1 MNALSLGSWEEGRS
15 APTQQGPCHRASLGG
30 CPGPLPDKGRRCG
43 IAATACGIGATN
55 ETRGRALVSAM
66 KRAAAMPRRAL
77 RDGTLMHQRSL
88 CLGLTMVMLALAV
101 LGALSDARETAP
113 APAPAATASP
123 LPATPLV

>member
-1 MNALSLGSWEEGRS
+1 
-15 APTQQGPCHRASLGG
+15 
-30 CPGPLPDKGRRCG
+30 
-43 IAATACGIGATN
+43 
-55 ETRGRALVSAM
+55 
-66 KRAAAMPRRAL
+66 
-77 RDGTLMHQRSL
+77 MHQRSL